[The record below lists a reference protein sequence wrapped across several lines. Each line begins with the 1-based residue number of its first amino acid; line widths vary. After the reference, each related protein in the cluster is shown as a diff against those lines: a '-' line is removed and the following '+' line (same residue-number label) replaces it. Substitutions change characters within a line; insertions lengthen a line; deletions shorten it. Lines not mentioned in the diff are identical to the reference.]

1 MRRKRYLKKYVTLS
15 RGVNSIINIGV
26 TTDLRHEEARRVRVI
41 NLIALLGAVSSTI
54 FFITNL
60 LYAGRDVLA
69 CLNLVTM
76 VSNCG
81 LLYANYK
88 KRYYFGQ
95 LFISTILSLVF
106 SLSSLLYHNGMEFYL
121 LIVTAM
127 VLTVMKKGMAVK
139 IISIVNCLLFIL
151 LLRYGNNYTFFGPF
165 PKEQYFTN
173 IFLWVI
179 FYVIFFSY
187 FRTLNTNY
195 QAEIQNRNKQ
205 LQLQQIKL
213 LNQTQQ
219 LELNN
224 KQLEILDSTKKK
236 LISIVAHDVR
246 TPIAGL
252 KSSLD
257 LFNENIL
264 SKDDFM
270 ELSKELSRQ
279 LNQLHSSLENLLKWS
294 NSQMSG
300 IEIQKEKTSLEPL
313 LAETLDL
320 LQYNLLNKDI
330 QVNITGD
337 GNAIIEADPNHI
349 KLIMRNLISNAIKF
363 SFAGSKIDVDIEKS
377 GDFVHFSVTD
387 YGVGMKE
394 ETVEE
399 IFTSAHIAS
408 SMGTSNEKGTGMG
421 LKISKEFAEKN
432 GGNIIADCTAGA
444 GCKFTL
450 IIPSAL
456 SND

>member
-1 MRRKRYLKKYVTLS
+1 MRNKRYLKLYLNLKRWL
-15 RGVNSIINIGV
+15 GSIINIGV
-26 TTDLRHEEARRVRVI
+26 TTELSHEGTRRVRVI
-41 NLIALLGAVSSTI
+41 NLIALLGAISSTV

-60 LYAGRDVLA
+60 YAGRQVLA
-69 CLNLVTM
+69 YLNLATLA
-76 VSNCG
+76 SNYG

-88 KRYYFGQ
+88 KHYYFGQ
-95 LFISTILSLVF
+95 LLISIVLSLVF
-106 SLSSLLYHNGMEFYL
+106 ALSSLLYHNGMEFYL

-139 IISIVNCLLFIL
+139 IISVVNCLLFIL
-151 LLRYGNNYTFFGPF
+151 LFRYGDNYTFFEPF

-195 QAEIQNRNKQ
+195 RAEIENRNKQ

-219 LELNN
+219 LELSN
-224 KQLEILDSTKKK
+224 KQLEILNSTKKK
-236 LISIVAHDVR
+236 LFSIVAHDVR

-252 KSSLD
+252 KTSLD
-257 LFNENIL
+257 LFNQNIL

-270 ELSKELSRQ
+270 QLSKELSMQ

-300 IEIQKEKTSLEPL
+300 IEIQKEKTSVEPL

-330 QVNITGD
+330 QVNIIGD

-349 KLIMRNLISNAIKF
+349 KLVMRNLISNAIKF
-363 SFAGSKIDVDIEKS
+363 SFAGSKIDVAIEKT
-377 GDFVHFSVTD
+377 GGFVHFSVTD
-387 YGVGMKE
+387 NGVGMKE
-394 ETVEE
+394 DAVNE
-399 IFTSAHIAS
+399 IFTSVHIAS

-432 GGNIIADCTAGA
+432 GGDIIASCTPGE

-450 IIPSAL
+450 TIPSAAI
-456 SND
+456 N

>member
-1 MRRKRYLKKYVTLS
+1 MQNKRYLRIYSTLNRWLS
-15 RGVNSIINIGV
+15 SIVNIGV
-26 TTDLRHEEARRVRVI
+26 TTDLSHEETRRVRVI
-41 NLIALLGAVSSTI
+41 NLIALLGAISSTA

-60 LYAGRDVLA
+60 YAGREVLA
-69 CLNLVTM
+69 YLNLATLA
-76 VSNCG
+76 SNYG

-88 KRYYFGQ
+88 KHYYFGQ
-95 LFISTILSLVF
+95 LLISIVLSLVF
-106 SLSSLLYHNGMEFYL
+106 ALSSLLYHNGMEFYL

-139 IISIVNCLLFIL
+139 IISVVNCLLFIL
-151 LLRYGNNYTFFGPF
+151 LFRYGDNYTFFEPF

-195 QAEIQNRNKQ
+195 RAEIENRNKQ

-224 KQLEILDSTKKK
+224 KQLEILNSTKKK
-236 LISIVAHDVR
+236 LFSIVAHDVR

-252 KSSLD
+252 KTSLD
-257 LFNENIL
+257 LFNQNIL

-270 ELSKELSRQ
+270 QLSKELSMQ

-330 QVNITGD
+330 QVNIIGD

-349 KLIMRNLISNAIKF
+349 KLVMRNLISNAIKF
-363 SFAGSKIDVDIEKS
+363 SFAGSKIDVAIEKT
-377 GDFVHFSVTD
+377 GAFVHFSVTD
-387 YGVGMKE
+387 HGVGMKE
-394 ETVEE
+394 DDVNE

-432 GGNIIADCTAGA
+432 SGDIIASCTPGA

-450 IIPSAL
+450 IIPSAAT
-456 SND
+456 ND